1 MNPAIPGPAG
11 GAAPGV
17 DRLCMPLGGAAE
29 IDAVRAFP
37 G

>member
-11 GAAPGV
+11 GVALGV
-17 DRLCMPLGGAAE
+17 DRLCMPLCGAEE